1 MLLHHH
7 KCVRFFFFPSFF
19 CHIEPDSLSHDCTVA
34 PTSHQALFSSG
45 NHPCPYLCSPGSCHD
60 NSLRLISL
68 LFMERHLNDHFM
80 DQWNAPMW
88 MKKNTGR
95 CINDDHRDTLITL
108 NSTQKKKKVSGP
120 SHHSI
125 DQFKKE
131 WQIQEKKIKSSCV
144 ITIGARSN
152 QIDGLF
158 LIMFLQGLEYLEY
171 IGPISVWQQLHSP
184 SSELEQLLL

>member
-1 MLLHHH
+1 M
-7 KCVRFFFFPSFF
+7 CVFFFLFFPFFF

-88 MKKNTGR
+88 IKKNTGR

-108 NSTQKKKKVSGP
+108 NSTQNKKKVSGP

-125 DQFKKE
+125 DQFQKE
-131 WQIQEKKIKSSCV
+131 WQIQEKKKSSCL
-144 ITIGARSN
+144 ITIGARAN
-152 QIDGLF
+152 QSFARIFRIFCPLLF
-158 LIMFLQGLEYLEY
+158 VPWAHVASFQSDSSFT
-171 IGPISVWQQLHSP
+171 PLH
-184 SSELEQLLL
+184 LN